1 MKMNS
6 IIEEKNE
13 GMKIFIPKIFSPKQA
28 ESEKVRRVSES
39 KNISASYTIYAIT
52 SY

>member
-28 ESEKVRRVSES
+28 ESEKVRRVSGS
-39 KNISASYTIYAIT
+39 WQAIFKLMFC
-52 SY
+52 